1 MDHPERVATGV
12 GAAAPGPPEVVRSDP
27 PQVDRV
33 SELGLSV
40 RGELAGVFDGTE
52 RVVAVVIQRPYLRRV
67 YVP

>member
-1 MDHPERVATGV
+1 MDHRERVATGV
-12 GAAAPGPPEVVRSDP
+12 GAAAPGPPEVVRGGP
-27 PQVDRV
+27 LKVDRV
-33 SELGLSV
+33 AEIGLSV